1 MKDEENPD
9 IENSENEPSFE
20 LTPEQA
26 TNLDNEPSFELTAEQ
41 ATGFDE
47 PAAAPGTFNR
57 KRVMIALAVTF
68 AVVIGGGLLYNTLRP
83 GKKTA
88 QTDAEVTAGDSS
100 SSFLSSLR
108 DRAANRREP
117 PPEEPPP
124 QTPDLESS
132 LPPVTFNRSPQVEEI
147 RGYPPAQ
154 NAVKNTSPSGTAA
167 QGPDMTPVYRSA
179 LVPPVEGSL
188 FAGGSRPQQQTA
200 PAQQAGTNAADD
212 YYRNALAA
220 QNAARNP
227 YGSQVSDYISQ
238 NDQANKQAFYD
249 SAYNGGALMNG
260 RFLGENAVWIG
271 TIVPG
276 ILETAINTDLP
287 GNVLARVTRNVYDSL
302 TGRKLLIPQ
311 GTILIAKY
319 NSSVSYAQHRVQIV
333 WDTMIRP
340 DGFQLDLGGMNSV
353 DKSGMSGQEAEYHEN
368 WFEYLKAAGIITLF
382 SLANASMTETAAK
395 YAQDASASAV
405 ANANS
410 QMVNQLG
417 GNMVSRAMNIQPTLT
432 VKNGTLVNIMC
443 NQTLYLP
450 PVGGFPF
457 VRR

>member
-1 MKDEENPD
+1 MEDEENTGV
-9 IENSENEPSFE
+9 ENTENEPSFE

-26 TNLDNEPSFELTAEQ
+26 TSFDSSSE
-41 ATGFDE
+41 
-47 PAAAPGTFNR
+47 APGTFNR
-57 KRVMIALAVTF
+57 KRAMIAITVTF
-68 AVVIGGGLLYNTLRP
+68 ALVIGGGRLYNTLHP
-83 GKKTA
+83 NKKTKKTETEA
-88 QTDAEVTAGDSS
+88 TAGDSS
-100 SSFLSSLR
+100 TSFLSSLR

-117 PPEEPPP
+117 EPEKTPP
-124 QTPDLESS
+124 QMEPEQT

-147 RGYPPAQ
+147 RNRPPPPPQSTPGNTAPAQ
-154 NAVKNTSPSGTAA
+154 

-188 FAGGSRPQQQTA
+188 FAGGNRPQQQYA
-200 PAQQAGTNAADD
+200 PPQQAGTDD
-212 YYRNALAA
+212 YYQNALAA
-220 QNAARNP
+220 QNAARNS
-227 YGSQVSDYISQ
+227 YGSQASDYVSQ

-249 SAYNGGALMNG
+249 SSYNGGAIAGG
-260 RFLGENAVWIG
+260 RYLGENSIWMG
-271 TIVPG
+271 TILPG

-287 GNVLARVTRNVYDSL
+287 GNVLARVTRNIYDSL

-395 YAQDASASAV
+395 YAKDASASAI

-410 QMVNQLG
+410 QVVNQLG
-417 GNMVSRAMNIQPTLT
+417 GNMAARAMNIQPTLT

-450 PVGGFPF
+450 PVGSIPI

>member
-1 MKDEENPD
+1 MADEH
-9 IENSENEPSFE
+9 IENESSPEQDDEPSFE

-26 TNLDNEPSFELTAEQ
+26 TS
-41 ATGFDE
+41 FDE
-47 PAAAPGTFNR
+47 TIAAPSTFNR
-57 KRVMIALAVTF
+57 KRVMIVITVTF
-68 AVVIGGGLLYNTLRP
+68 AVVIGGGLLYNNLRP
-83 GKKTA
+83 NKKTSK
-88 QTDAEVTAGDSS
+88 TETTVTAGDSS

-108 DRAANRREP
+108 DRAANSREP
-117 PPEEPPP
+117 TPENNPP
-124 QTPDLESS
+124 QNSPDTDSS
-132 LPPVTFNRSPQVEEI
+132 LPPVTFNRSPEVEEI
-147 RGYPPAQ
+147 RNHPQAAPPPQ
-154 NAVKNTSPSGTAA
+154 NAPRNTAPAA
-167 QGPDMTPVYRSA
+167 QAQDMTPVYRSA

-188 FAGGSRPQQQTA
+188 FAGGSRPQQQYVPPPQTG
-200 PAQQAGTNAADD
+200 P
-212 YYRNALAA
+212 NALAA
-220 QNAARNP
+220 QNAAQSAVRNP
-227 YGSQVSDYISQ
+227 YGSQVSDYASQ

-249 SAYNGGALMNG
+249 SSYNSGAVMSG

-271 TIVPG
+271 TILPG

-287 GNVLARVTRNVYDSL
+287 GNVLARVTRNIYDSL

-353 DKSGMSGQEAEYHEN
+353 DKAGMSGQEAEYHEN

-395 YAQDASASAV
+395 YANDASASAV
-405 ANANS
+405 ASANS

-450 PVGGFPF
+450 PVGSVPF
-457 VRR
+457 IRR

>member
-1 MKDEENPD
+1 MSNEENTGVENPD
-9 IENSENEPSFE
+9 AENAENENEPSFE

-26 TNLDNEPSFELTAEQ
+26 T
-41 ATGFDE
+41 GFDE
-47 PAAAPGTFNR
+47 AAEAPGRFNR
-57 KRVMIALAVTF
+57 KRAMIAIAVTLAVF
-68 AVVIGGGLLYNTLRP
+68 IGGGLLYNTLRP
-83 GKKTA
+83 NKKTA
-88 QTDAEVTAGDSS
+88 KTDAEVTAGDSS

-117 PPEEPPP
+117 PPEEPPQP
-124 QTPDLESS
+124 QPDPEPT

-147 RGYPPAQ
+147 RNYPPPSPPVPQ
-154 NAVKNTSPSGTAA
+154 YNTTGNTAPA
-167 QGPDMTPVYRSA
+167 PQGPDMTPVYRSA

-188 FAGGSRPQQQTA
+188 FSSGYRAQQQPAPPQQT
-200 PAQQAGTNAADD
+200 GYNAADD
-212 YYRNALAA
+212 YYQNALAAQNAA

-227 YGSQVSDYISQ
+227 YGSQVSDYVSQ

-249 SAYNGGALMNG
+249 SSYNGGMLAGG
-260 RFLGENAVWIG
+260 RFLGENSVWIG
-271 TIVPG
+271 TILPG
-276 ILETAINTDLP
+276 ILETAVNTDLP
-287 GNVLARVTRNVYDSL
+287 GNVLARVTRNIYDSL

-319 NSSVSYAQHRVQIV
+319 NSSVSYAQRRVQIV
-333 WDTMIRP
+333 WDTLIRP
-340 DGFQLDLGGMNSV
+340 DGFQLDLAGMNSV

-382 SLANASMTETAAK
+382 SLANASMTDTAAK

-405 ANANS
+405 ANANN

>member
-1 MKDEENPD
+1 MEDEENTS
-9 IENSENEPSFE
+9 IENTEDEPSFE
-20 LTPEQA
+20 LSP
-26 TNLDNEPSFELTAEQ
+26 EQ

-47 PAAAPGTFNR
+47 AAESPGTFNR
-57 KRVMIALAVTF
+57 KRVMLAIVIILS
-68 AVVIGGGLLYNTLRP
+68 VVIGGGFLYSTLYSNKEN
-83 GKKTA
+83 KKTETEA
-88 QTDAEVTAGDSS
+88 TAGES
-100 SSFLSSLR
+100 SSFFLNSLR
-108 DRAANRREP
+108 DSAANRRKTLPEETPQP
-117 PPEEPPP
+117 PPEPE
-124 QTPDLESS
+124 QTQT
-132 LPPVTFNRSPQVEEI
+132 LPAVTFNRSPQVEEI
-147 RGYPPAQ
+147 RNQSQPPPQSDPRNSAPAQ
-154 NAVKNTSPSGTAA
+154 

-188 FAGGSRPQQQTA
+188 FAANGIRAQQQIMPPQQT
-200 PAQQAGTNAADD
+200 GTDD

-220 QNAARNP
+220 QNAARN
-227 YGSQVSDYISQ
+227 GGGGVSDYVAQ
-238 NDQANKQAFYD
+238 NDQANKQSFYD
-249 SAYNGGALMNG
+249 SSYNGSAIAGG
-260 RFLGENAVWIG
+260 RYLGENSVWIG
-271 TIVPG
+271 TILPG

-287 GNVLARVTRNVYDSL
+287 GNVLARVTRNIYDSL

-395 YAQDASASAV
+395 YADNASASAV
-405 ANANS
+405 ANSNS

-450 PVGGFPF
+450 PVGSIPI
-457 VRR
+457 VKR